1 MDQLSQPHD
10 FELPQESSKGLGS
23 QLPELPPSPEGRQF
37 REEPVPASSASA
49 PEEIGERAF
58 EEIAERAIQF
68 LRANPIPAVLGGLAL
83 GFMVGRFMRR
93 H

>member
-1 MDQLSQPHD
+1 MDELSQPHD
-10 FELPQESSKGLGS
+10 FEPPRASSPGFGS
-23 QLPELPPSPEGRQF
+23 HLPEPPPIPEGRQF
-37 REEPVPASSASA
+37 RDEPLPASPASA

-83 GFMVGRFMRR
+83 GFMVGRLMRR

>member
-10 FELPQESSKGLGS
+10 FESPKTSSPGLGS
-23 QLPELPPSPEGRQF
+23 QLPEPPPIPEDRQF
-37 REEPVPASSASA
+37 REEPVPASPASA
-49 PEEIGERAF
+49 AEEIGERAF

-68 LRANPIPAVLGGLAL
+68 LRANPIPAVVGGLAL
-83 GFMVGRFMRR
+83 GFMVGRLMRR

>member
-10 FELPQESSKGLGS
+10 FELPRASSPGLGS
-23 QLPELPPSPEGRQF
+23 ELPEPPPSPEGRQF
-37 REEPVPASSASA
+37 REEPALTSPAAA

-58 EEIAERAIQF
+58 EEIADRAVQF
-68 LRANPIPAVLGGLAL
+68 LKANPIPAVLGGLAL
-83 GFMVGRFMRR
+83 GFIVGRLMRR